1 MSVVLTTV
9 DISEDVTEV
18 SITETGK
25 VEVAINEEVTT
36 IEINNLA
43 INYVYSNP
51 NIDRILLG
59 VDNINH
65 LKNNINCINDS
76 KYKFYFKDIDSINVD
91 EDDLLNPSNW

>member
-1 MSVVLTTV
+1 MEIKKNL
-9 DISEDVTEV
+9 
-18 SITETGK
+18 
-25 VEVAINEEVTT
+25 NHN
-36 IEINNLA
+36 EINNLA